1 MLFITLCLIAEV
13 AMLAYLVYMLIKYKK
28 MTLKT
33 TAIYPILILV
43 AVLIIFVGEV
53 KYGSYDHAYQ
63 AAIFAL
69 SNALDLVT
77 LSAKDSIIKLFQ
89 EKNIL
94 YLIGYIGAYV
104 LSFLALMSISIS
116 LFVAF
121 IKNLLLISFVN
132 KQTNYV
138 INLTDDTKAFI
149 DALDKKNKRY
159 TVVLLPSKP
168 GVTYID
174 EKLFCNDRNVK
185 YSIAALDGNAFAAT
199 MNLCTF
205 QRKRRKYIF
214 VVSAANDD
222 ELYRLTVKISD
233 YVNAKKLYD
242 FSVRY
247 IINSSYRQNY
257 FLKDVIRGK
266 PENETVINSKGKEVP
281 LLDESRGVIT
291 CLDKYEIIAFNFITE
306 HNFAKYIPEDYKNAD
321 GTVKD
326 VNINLYIFG
335 FGKVNRYLLREI
347 LIINQFIVKTED
359 GKLAPNPINVH
370 IYDNHEESETDMSML
385 SNGIYKYRKKDF
397 DQSNYFDLPDDYYS
411 HLHTH
416 FDKAVNSL
424 NVYNEIRKNI
434 MESKKPTVNYFIVAL
449 GSDIQN
455 ALVAKSLSEYMNEI
469 SSEKHNTIFM
479 RAKKRTDLPV
489 FDTKKIIP
497 FGEDDGVFAYE
508 NVVNNQLLRKAKIQ
522 SLRYQGVPVTE
533 ENLDKEWTTLS
544 PIKRMSNVSAVM
556 SIPFKL
562 ACIGITTEEN
572 LTRDKFLSIY
582 EPNGKT
588 PTRNADFFTKAHES
602 YTPRDVLAFME
613 HCRWNAY
620 ELSQGVLPKKKSGLE
635 DGKFASKSANELRH
649 MNIAT
654 HVGLAEFER
663 YATSVNEKYQ
673 EKNDTNVVPYDYDLM
688 DNYLKEDAEFAKQ
701 PI

>member
-1 MLFITLCLIAEV
+1 MLFIILCLIAEV

-33 TAIYPILILV
+33 TAIYPLLILV

-53 KYGSYDHAYQ
+53 KYGTYEHVYQ

-77 LSAKDSIIKLFQ
+77 LSAKDAIIKLFQ
-89 EKNIL
+89 ENNIL

-121 IKNLLLISFVN
+121 IKNLFLISFAN
-132 KQTNYV
+132 KQTTYV
-138 INLTDDTKAFI
+138 INLTDDTMSFI
-149 DALDKKNKRY
+149 DALDKKHKRS

-168 GVTYID
+168 GVTYVD

-185 YSIAALDGNAFAAT
+185 YQIVPLDGNAFTTT
-199 MNLCTF
+199 MNLCTL
-205 QRKRRKYIF
+205 QRKRRKYVFI
-214 VVSAANDD
+214 VSAASDD
-222 ELYRLTVKISD
+222 ELYQLTVKITD
-233 YVNAKKLYD
+233 YVKAKKLYD

-257 FLKDVIRGK
+257 FLKDVIRGN
-266 PENETVINSKGKEVP
+266 PEGEKVTNAKGKEVA

-291 CLDKYEIIAFNFITE
+291 CLDKYDIIAFNFVTE
-306 HNFAKYIPEDYKNAD
+306 HNFAKYFPADYKNTD

-326 VNINLYIFG
+326 VNINLYMFG
-335 FGKVNRYLLREI
+335 FGKVNRYLLKEI
-347 LIINQFIVKTED
+347 LIINQFIRKTED
-359 GKLAPNPINVH
+359 GKLAPIPINVH

-385 SNGIYKYRKKDF
+385 ANGIYKYRKKDF
-397 DQSNYFDLPDDYYS
+397 DQKEYFDLPEDYYS
-411 HLHTH
+411 HLSFH
-416 FDKAVNSL
+416 FDTAVNSL
-424 NVYNEIRKNI
+424 NVYNEIRKDI
-434 MESKKPTVNYFIVAL
+434 KESEKPTVNYFIVAL

-455 ALVAKSLSEYMNEI
+455 ALVAKSLSEYVNEI

-479 RAKKRTDLPV
+479 RAKKRTGLPV
-489 FDTKKIIP
+489 FDLKNIIP
-497 FGEDDGVFAYE
+497 FGEDDGVFDYE
-508 NVVNNQLLRKAKIQ
+508 KVVNDKTLRKAKIQ

-562 ACIGITTEEN
+562 ACIGITDEEN
-572 LTRDKFLSIY
+572 LTRDKYLSIY
-582 EPNGKT
+582 EADGET
-588 PTRNADFFTKAHES
+588 PTRNADFFTTAHES

-620 ELSQGVLPKKKSGLE
+620 ELSQGVLPKKKSGLD
-635 DGKFASKSANELRH
+635 DGKFEKCSPNELRH

-663 YATSVNEKYQ
+663 YAISVNEKYH
-673 EKNDTNVVPYDYDLM
+673 EKYDTNVVPYDYDLM
-688 DNYLKEDAEFAKQ
+688 DNYLKEDAELMNQ
-701 PI
+701 N